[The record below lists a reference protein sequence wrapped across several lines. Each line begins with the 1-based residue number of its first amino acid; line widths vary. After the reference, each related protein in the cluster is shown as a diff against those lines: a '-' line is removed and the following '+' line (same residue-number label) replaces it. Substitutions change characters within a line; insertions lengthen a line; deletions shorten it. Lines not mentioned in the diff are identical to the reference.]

1 MDCPKLYIDWINYLR
16 KHKLYGAW
24 IKDIVTYVE
33 YTTDLVQ
40 EREQEIARYEPIRDV
55 GGGWW
60 FNFNP
65 QYAYT
70 DTTVDDPNL
79 KSYCLGNKKSIN
91 RIISNFSMGS
101 NYIKVFMSSM
111 RYTINSI
118 CYKYRVSNV
127 HWNDIYEQ
135 FMDERQPKLSVTLSR
150 RMARRA
156 NKTVSYNYKEK
167 VEQPWYSKSYEK
179 YNRKAWRK

>member
-1 MDCPKLYIDWINYLR
+1 MDYPKLYIDWINYLR
-16 KHKLYGAW
+16 KRKLYGAW

-33 YTTDLVQ
+33 YGIDLVRWKQ
-40 EREQEIARYEPIRDV
+40 EYESMHQ
-55 GGGWW
+55 GSW
-60 FNFNP
+60 FFRFSS

-70 DTTVDDPNL
+70 DATVDYSNL
-79 KSYCLGNKKSIN
+79 KSCCLGNKKSIN
-91 RIISNFSMGS
+91 GIISNFSMGT
-101 NYIKVFMSSM
+101 NYMKVFMSSM

-118 CYKYRVSNV
+118 CHKYRVSNV

-135 FMDERQPKLSVTLSR
+135 FMDDREPKLSRGLSR
-150 RMARRA
+150 KLTRA
-156 NKTVSYNYKEK
+156 TNKERSYRYKEK